1 MLKILIVDDE
11 PDICELIH
19 KLIDW
24 EELELTSLGS
34 SQNGIDAME
43 IILRQKPD
51 IVITDIQMPGMTGLE
66 MIEKAIQQKL
76 QTKFIVVSG
85 YREFE
90 YAQQAIRFGVED
102 YLLKPISKTDLNLV
116 LKRLLQENGAVL
128 ERRASENAMRNE
140 LRQKTVIL
148 RGNELRQT
156 LTDYSRAFHNELFSF
171 KPGVF
176 LVVCVHVSY
185 RDKTEINRGTIRNVL
200 ENIALRVQ
208 ALFKDDVFDMEYVVT
223 DCNAYIL
230 TNYSEECHTSYRERC
245 SSLQSL
251 LGDVS
256 IQYQNLLITFAIG
269 SPYDTPKDIWKA
281 FESAEDA
288 NVLRIYTGSSKLI
301 EHRKLRA
308 ALPDTPEC
316 KFSAEDSQA
325 LIRYIETLQKDAALA
340 LIRSVYGT
348 FRTMESYCLGNL
360 FRVTRTMI
368 LRIRQEVV
376 NMGLRENLSPA
387 EEKESGIPSEN
398 MVHKR
403 LANCDTVDEQ
413 ADFLCEY
420 VSSEID
426 YCIGLQMKKV
436 GEPIRIAQEYVRA
449 HIDRQISL
457 EEVSE
462 QAFVSAGYLSTL
474 FKERTGKN
482 FSDYVI
488 EMRIEE
494 AKRLLRQPALSM
506 SDIAERIGYADAR
519 HFSKVFQKMVGV
531 KPTAYRKFYV

>member
-24 EELELTSLGS
+24 EKLELTSLGS

-66 MIEKAIQQKL
+66 MIEKASQQKL
-76 QTKFIVVSG
+76 QTKFIVISG

-116 LKRLLQENGAVL
+116 LKRLLQENGAFL
-128 ERRASENAMRNE
+128 ERRASETAMRNE
-140 LRQKTVIL
+140 LRQKTAIL

-230 TNYSEECHTSYRERC
+230 TNYSEECHGAAACKACWEM
-245 SSLQSL
+245 
-251 LGDVS
+251 
-256 IQYQNLLITFAIG
+256 F
-269 SPYDTPKDIWKA
+269 PY
-281 FESAEDA
+281 S
-288 NVLRIYTGSSKLI
+288 
-301 EHRKLRA
+301 
-308 ALPDTPEC
+308 
-316 KFSAEDSQA
+316 
-325 LIRYIETLQKDAALA
+325 
-340 LIRSVYGT
+340 
-348 FRTMESYCLGNL
+348 
-360 FRVTRTMI
+360 
-368 LRIRQEVV
+368 
-376 NMGLRENLSPA
+376 
-387 EEKESGIPSEN
+387 
-398 MVHKR
+398 
-403 LANCDTVDEQ
+403 
-413 ADFLCEY
+413 
-420 VSSEID
+420 
-426 YCIGLQMKKV
+426 
-436 GEPIRIAQEYVRA
+436 IRI
-449 HIDRQISL
+449 
-457 EEVSE
+457 
-462 QAFVSAGYLSTL
+462 F
-474 FKERTGKN
+474 
-482 FSDYVI
+482 
-488 EMRIEE
+488 
-494 AKRLLRQPALSM
+494 
-506 SDIAERIGYADAR
+506 
-519 HFSKVFQKMVGV
+519 
-531 KPTAYRKFYV
+531 

>member
-24 EELELTSLGS
+24 EELKLTSLGS

-66 MIEKAIQQKL
+66 MIEKASQQKL
-76 QTKFIVVSG
+76 QTKFIVISG

-140 LRQKTVIL
+140 LRQKTAIL

-156 LTDYSRAFHNELFSF
+156 LTDYSRAFHDELFSF

-208 ALFKDDVFDMEYVVT
+208 ELFKDDVFDMEYVVT

-288 NVLRIYTGSSKLI
+288 NVLRIYAGELSEVRI
-301 EHRKLRA
+301 
-308 ALPDTPEC
+308 ALPFAIADGLCLPH
-316 KFSAEDSQA
+316 
-325 LIRYIETLQKDAALA
+325 AAAPPLDCDRA
-340 LIRSVYGT
+340 IFLHVACQRSGGCRRCEGVPGA
-348 FRTMESYCLGNL
+348 F
-360 FRVTRTMI
+360 
-368 LRIRQEVV
+368 RIR
-376 NMGLRENLSPA
+376 
-387 EEKESGIPSEN
+387 
-398 MVHKR
+398 H
-403 LANCDTVDEQ
+403 C
-413 ADFLCEY
+413 
-420 VSSEID
+420 
-426 YCIGLQMKKV
+426 
-436 GEPIRIAQEYVRA
+436 
-449 HIDRQISL
+449 
-457 EEVSE
+457 
-462 QAFVSAGYLSTL
+462 
-474 FKERTGKN
+474 RTDHRG
-482 FSDYVI
+482 
-488 EMRIEE
+488 
-494 AKRLLRQPALSM
+494 Q
-506 SDIAERIGYADAR
+506 
-519 HFSKVFQKMVGV
+519 
-531 KPTAYRKFYV
+531 